1 MRNFFR
7 FFVVSVF
14 TFVFL
19 KVSFVLAFEKIN
31 SFDVEIKIEKDSSF
45 LVKEKIVY
53 DFGRRLRHGIYRDI
67 PLSGIEIIPLKV
79 EDEKGNPLKY
89 KVFKKGNYLRFKI
102 GDPEKLVKG
111 VHTYVIFYKVKF
123 GILFWEDYDELYWN
137 VTGNEWEVRI
147 KKARAEVFLPQKVK
161 KEDLRFLCFTGKAG
175 SKESF
180 CKIYQKDQSV
190 IFETQE
196 TLFPYEGFTISLA
209 FPKGVVKKP
218 SKGEIFLFHLK
229 RKYPL
234 LFPIVLFFYLF
245 YEWYRN
251 GKDPKIKKP
260 IVPQYEA
267 PENLSP
273 AEMLT
278 LLKQKFLPQAI
289 SASLINLAVKGY
301 IKIIEEEREGLIF
314 KKREIFFR
322 RTKKEIKDDLS
333 LMEKALL
340 RYLFEA
346 GTSVVSLETL
356 KNYFYRRISSLKNKT
371 YHTLMKKRFFVK
383 RPDKV
388 RQKWQGFSLALFFAG
403 FIFGGFIF
411 HSFLVFLSLII
422 SALISFFFS
431 FFMPKRTK
439 KGTDVCW
446 KILGFKE
453 YLETAE
459 KYRARF
465 YEKANIFEKF
475 LPYAIAFGIAQKWA
489 KAFEGIYENPPSWY
503 EGPSF
508 SGRFSPSSFSESLQT
523 SFLSQ
528 VSGIFSAPG
537 GKGSAFSGGAFGGG
551 GASGY
556 RGGFD

>member
-1 MRNFFR
+1 MGKFFK
-7 FFVVSVF
+7 FFALVF
-14 TFVFL
+14 IFVFL
-19 KVSFVLAFEKIN
+19 KISFVLAFEKIN

-53 DFGRRLRHGIYRDI
+53 DFGEKLRHGIYRDI

-79 EDEKGNPLKY
+79 EDGEGNLLKY
-89 KVFKKGNYLRFKI
+89 EVFKKGNYLRFKI
-102 GDPEKLVKG
+102 GDPKKLVKG
-111 VHTYVIFYKVKF
+111 AHTYVIFYKVKF

-137 VTGNEWEVRI
+137 VTGNEWKVRI
-147 KKARAEVFLPQKVK
+147 KKARTEVFLPQKVK
-161 KEDLRFLCFTGKAG
+161 KEDLKFLCFTGKTG

-180 CKIYQKDQSV
+180 CEIYQKEQSI

-218 SKGEIFLFHLK
+218 SKGEIFLFHFK
-229 RKYPL
+229 RKWPL
-234 LFPIVLFFYLF
+234 LFPVVLFFYLF

-260 IVPQYEA
+260 IIPQYES

-314 KKREIFFR
+314 KKRKIFFH
-322 RTKKEIKDDLS
+322 RTQKEIKDDLS
-333 LMEKALL
+333 LMEKTLL
-340 RYLFEA
+340 RYLFEKRK
-346 GTSVVSLETL
+346 SVVSLEML
-356 KNYFYRRISSLKNKT
+356 KDDFYKHISSLKNKT

-439 KGTDVCW
+439 RGTDVCW

-459 KYRARF
+459 KYRVRF
-465 YEKANIFEKF
+465 YEKANIFEEF
-475 LPYAIAFGIAQKWA
+475 LPYAIAFEIAQKWA
-489 KAFEGIYENPPSWY
+489 RAFEGIYESPPSWY
-503 EGPSF
+503 VGPSYT
-508 SGRFSPSSFSESLQT
+508 GRFSPSSFSENLET
-523 SFLSQ
+523 SFLPQ
-528 VSGIFSAPG
+528 VSGIFYAPG
-537 GKGSAFSGGAFGGG
+537 GKGSAFSGGGFSGGGFGGG
-551 GASGY
+551 G
-556 RGGFD
+556 GGSW